1 MNAPPQP
8 SLGSPLA
15 SADPVAAMAPNHT
28 KFHPPLSGQDGVARE
43 RLLARL
49 DRQADVHL
57 VLLLAPAGYGK
68 TTLMGQWMA
77 RIRNSGG
84 QAGWLTLDE
93 ADNDPAR
100 LMCYLY
106 GALREWMLMALGA
119 ADVGVQAADWMS
131 LLDRIGP
138 NAPPYTLFVDEFE
151 KLSAAPA
158 LRIVRLLAERLPR
171 TVRLVISS
179 RDKPAIGLE
188 RHRVRGEL
196 LELTAGDLRFG
207 ADETRRF
214 FSGRIAEPLAAWLV
228 DKMQDITD
236 GWPAAL
242 QLTALAARSKKEL
255 ERYASDLSGSLAH
268 IADYLAEDVLHA
280 QPAAV
285 RSFLLETCG
294 FPRLS
299 TAACNAATGRTD
311 SQNMLQYLERHGL
324 FTTALDASHTW
335 YRYHPLFAEFLRT
348 QQARELPREQ
358 IVATHRGAA
367 RWFARH
373 GTAVEA
379 VDLWLAAGDSEAAIR
394 EMSSCAHTLVM
405 QAQFGTILRWIARLP
420 EAAFA
425 EAGPELALAAAWAC
439 GFGGEP
445 DAAQHWLARV
455 SQALQAGG
463 APTRLHDELAALE
476 TVLLALRGDIRGAL
490 ESGLARWQGID
501 TAHRFAAGA
510 LANVISYCLMFQG
523 DFARARSFSNEAR
536 MYNEEIGSALGLGY
550 ALAVSGM
557 IEAIQGNLDQALEQF
572 HEIDR
577 MAAAQLRHPW
587 FETTHIKVASA
598 GLIASVLYE
607 KDRLDEA
614 DELLQRYHPLVMHQP
629 SVDMLVLSHIV
640 YARLKL
646 VQGDVNGALAV
657 LQRAHQNTAASW
669 QSARA
674 HRLIEWERFRIDLN
688 LNGPQRALARAALPQ
703 REEAE
708 QEGGRCGNWFAE
720 ELCGGGIESIRFAI
734 ARGKS
739 AEALAQLDGEIALVR
754 KQGRRWRL
762 LKLLLLQALAFDAQ
776 GGQEAARTALA
787 QALQLGWRI
796 GARRSFLDEGR
807 RLATLLAEL
816 PPQSLVRLPDAEAVM
831 RYWRDLRGERPALDV
846 APAAPGA
853 VVLSEREHAI
863 LKLLASGMGNEQIAN
878 AVFLSV
884 NTVKWHIRRIL
895 EKLNARN
902 RSEAVFVARQMRLID
917 V

>member
-1 MNAPPQP
+1 
-8 SLGSPLA
+8 
-15 SADPVAAMAPNHT
+15 MAPNHT

-68 TTLMGQWMA
+68 TTLMGQWME
-77 RIRNSGG
+77 RIRNGG
-84 QAGWLTLDE
+84 GHAGWLTFDE

-106 GALREWMLMALGA
+106 GALREWMLMALGPDGA
-119 ADVGVQAADWMS
+119 GAQAADWMS

-138 NAPPYTLFVDEFE
+138 NAPPYTLFLDEFE
-151 KLSAAPA
+151 KVGAEPA

-179 RDKPAIGLE
+179 RDKPAIGIE
-188 RHRVRGEL
+188 RHRVRGDL

-207 ADETRRF
+207 PDETKRF

-228 DKMQDITD
+228 EKMQDITD

-242 QLTALAARSKKEL
+242 QLTALAARSKREL

-280 QPAAV
+280 QPAEV

-311 SQNMLQYLERHGL
+311 SQNILQYLERHGL
-324 FTTALDASHTW
+324 FTTSLDASHSW

-358 IVATHRGAA
+358 VVATHRGAA

-379 VDLWLAAGDSEAAIR
+379 VDLWLLAGDSEAAIR

-420 EAAFA
+420 ESAFA

-445 DAAQHWLARV
+445 DAALRWLKIV
-455 SQALQAGG
+455 SQAPQAGG
-463 APTRLHDELAALE
+463 AQSRLHDELAALE

-490 ESGLARWQGID
+490 DSGLARWQRID

-629 SVDMLVLSHIV
+629 SVDMLVLSHII

-657 LQRAHQNTAASW
+657 LQRAHQNTAAGW
-669 QSARA
+669 HSARA

-688 LNGPQRALARAALPQ
+688 LNGPERALARAALPQ
-703 REEAE
+703 REEAD
-708 QEGGRCGNWFAE
+708 EGGGGAGNWFAE
-720 ELCGGGIESIRFAI
+720 ELCGGGIESIRCAV
-734 ARGKS
+734 ARGES
-739 AEALAQLDGEIALVR
+739 AEALLLLDGEIALAR
-754 KQGRRWRL
+754 QQGRRWRL

-776 GGQEAARTALA
+776 GSHDAARAALA
-787 QALQLGWRI
+787 QALHLGWRI
-796 GARRSFLDEGR
+796 GARRSFMDEGR
-807 RLATLLAEL
+807 RLETLLAEL
-816 PPQSLVRLPDAEAVM
+816 PPQSLVRLPDADAVM
-831 RYWRDLRGERPALDV
+831 RYWRDLRGESPALDA
-846 APAAPGA
+846 APAALGA
-853 VVLSEREHAI
+853 GVLSDREHAI

-902 RSEAVFVARQMRLID
+902 RSEAVFVARQLGLID